1 MEYQHGG
8 DIYSQDIQMD
18 YSANINP
25 LGMPEAVRQALRDC
39 LEREVCSLYPDSRCE
54 RLRQALGR
62 HHGVEDKWIICGN
75 GAADLIFGLAAALR
89 PVRGLVTAPAFS
101 EYEQALRSV
110 GCRTDYYY
118 LREDRGFALDAAGM
132 CGCVRAAAERGEP
145 YDVVFLCNPNN
156 PTSSAITQEELRR
169 LIGFCAEKNIFVMI
183 DETYV
188 EFAPD
193 INAITAVPL
202 TREFTNLMVLRGVS
216 KFFAAPGMRLGY
228 GITGNM
234 DFLAKMRKKQTPWS
248 LNSLGAFAG
257 EIMLQDEDYIK
268 ETRNLIRSERDR
280 MIRELKDTDT
290 YKIYPAYANFILLRI
305 LKNGLT
311 SYDVFE
317 ACIRQG
323 MMIRDCSS
331 FQCLDGEFV
340 RFCIMMPEDNSRLVK
355 VLKSL

>member
-1 MEYQHGG
+1 MDTKPVFHGS
-8 DIYSQDIQMD
+8 DIEKICSYYNLKKENIVKFG
-18 YSANINP
+18 ANVNP
-25 LGMPEAVRQALRDC
+25 LGLSPKAGRAIAEHVDIL
-39 LEREVCSLYPDSRCE
+39 SSYPDREYTSLLIQE
-54 RLRQALGR
+54 RAPKHTLILG
-62 HHGVEDKWIICGN
+62 
-75 GAADLIFGLAAALR
+75 
-89 PVRGLVTAPAFS
+89 PTYS
-101 EYEQALRSV
+101 EYSRELSFSGSTQEYYHLQESNDFEPDIPDLCRKLEQ
-110 GCRTDYYY
+110 G
-118 LREDRGFALDAAGM
+118 
-132 CGCVRAAAERGEP
+132 
-145 YDVVFLCNPNN
+145 YDFLILCNPNN

-234 DFLAKMRKKQTPWS
+234 EFLAKMREKQTPWS

-268 ETRNLIRSERDR
+268 ETRNLILSERDR
-280 MIRELKDTDT
+280 IIRELRDTDT

-317 ACIRQG
+317 ACIKQG